1 MRSKDVPASLPFE
14 ASTRYQVLRRCPNC
28 ERPHPRARK
37 PPLLQ
42 DDCPECGI
50 DCLAE
55 QPVTVKAQTSFAMRF
70 WLWIVNGLN
79 SIAAGLLRLSERF

>member
-1 MRSKDVPASLPFE
+1 MFSRNVPVSFTPEPF
-14 ASTRYQVLRRCPNC
+14 ATYQVLRRCPNC

-50 DCLAE
+50 ACLAE
-55 QPVTVKAQTSFAMRF
+55 EPVEVKAQTSFAMRF

-79 SIAAGLLRLSERF
+79 STAAALLRLSERF